1 MMSWTFFVT
10 ALVVVLMPG
19 TGVVYTVSCGL
30 TQGRRAA
37 VLAACGCTL
46 GILPHLAASLLG
58 LTAILHAGA
67 VAFQAIKVAGALYL
81 GFLAWGMWR
90 DAAAPVAFDS
100 APRRKGAALIL
111 RAVAVN
117 LLNPKLTVFF
127 LAFLPQF
134 VDPAAA
140 EGPTMQMARLALI
153 FMAMTLAVFAVYGLS
168 AAAARRRVL
177 DSPAIMRRLKRA
189 FAGLFAALG
198 LRLAFGE

>member
-1 MMSWTFFVT
+1 MSWTFLAT

-19 TGVVYTVSCGL
+19 TGVIYTVSCGL

-37 VLAACGCTL
+37 LFAAFGCTL
-46 GILPHLAASLLG
+46 GILPHLAACLLG

-67 VAFQAIKVAGALYL
+67 VAFQAIRIAGALYL

-90 DAAAPVAFDS
+90 DAARPVALQ
-100 APRRKGAALIL
+100 ATHRKGSALIL

-134 VDPAAA
+134 IDPAAA
-140 EGPTMQMARLALI
+140 EGVTQQMLRLSLA
-153 FMAMTLAVFAVYGLS
+153 FMAMTFAVFAVYGLC

-177 DSPAIMRRLKRA
+177 ESPAAMRWLKRL

-198 LRLAFGE
+198 LRLAFAES